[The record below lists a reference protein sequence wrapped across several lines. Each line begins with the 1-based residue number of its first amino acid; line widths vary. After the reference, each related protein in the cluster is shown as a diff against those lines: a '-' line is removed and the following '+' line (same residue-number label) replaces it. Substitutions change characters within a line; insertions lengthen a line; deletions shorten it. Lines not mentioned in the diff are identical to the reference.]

1 MESFTSLAEQRHSAR
16 QYTEQPVEKEKI
28 MQIVEAC
35 RLAPSAHNS
44 QPWKL
49 TIIDEPELKLKVA
62 KATTDP
68 GVRFN
73 KFAVEAPVIAVLTL
87 EKPKLISRL
96 GSQVKNIE
104 YSLID
109 VGIFAEHFCLK
120 ATELGLGTC
129 MLGWFHEE
137 KVKSLLNIPKK
148 KRVPLLITL
157 GYQPEGYIPK
167 KKSRKSTEEICSF
180 NAY

>member
-1 MESFTSLAEQRHSAR
+1 MDSFTSLVEQRHSTR
-16 QYTEQPVEKEKI
+16 KYTEQPVEKEKI

-35 RLAPSAHNS
+35 RLAPSANNS

-49 TIIDEPELKLKVA
+49 TIVDEPELRQKVA

-68 GVRFN
+68 AVRFN
-73 KFAVEAPVIAVLTL
+73 KFAVQAPVIAVLTL

-96 GSQVKNIE
+96 GSWAKNTE

-109 VGIFAEHFCLK
+109 VGVFAEHFCLK

-129 MLGWFHEE
+129 MLGWFQEE
-137 KVKSLLNIPKK
+137 KIKSLLNIPKK
-148 KRVPLLITL
+148 KRIALLITL

-167 KKSRKSTEEICSF
+167 KKSRKSTEAICSF
-180 NAY
+180 NTY